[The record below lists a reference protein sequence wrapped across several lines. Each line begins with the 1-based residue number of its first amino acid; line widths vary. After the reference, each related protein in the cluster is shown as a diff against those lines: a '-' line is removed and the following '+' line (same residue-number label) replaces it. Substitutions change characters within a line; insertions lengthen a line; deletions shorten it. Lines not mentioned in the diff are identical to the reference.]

1 MSVLLDPTTAV
12 LMLSV
17 LISRDHTSALVN
29 LDILEM
35 DGFVWVNVIQTKV
48 VPFLLNLKYSGDNN
62 SETDNVNDLT

>member
-1 MSVLLDPTTAV
+1 MSVHLDPTTAA

-17 LISRDHTSALVN
+17 LTPRDHTSALVT

-35 DGFVWVNVIQTKV
+35 DEFVWVNVIQTNV

-62 SETDNVNDLT
+62 SEIQC

>member
-1 MSVLLDPTTAV
+1 MSVHLDPTTAA

-17 LISRDHTSALVN
+17 LTPRDHTSALVT

-35 DGFVWVNVIQTKV
+35 DGFVWVNVIQTNV

-62 SETDNVNDLT
+62 SEIQC

>member
-17 LISRDHTSALVN
+17 LISGDHTSALVN

-35 DGFVWVNVIQTKV
+35 DGFVWVNVIQTNV
-48 VPFLLNLKYSGDNN
+48 VPFLLNLKYSEDNN
-62 SETDNVNDLT
+62 SEIQC